1 MKYDKLKQLVGN
13 SVAISPHPTMGM
25 KVVEPV
31 PVKAVSAKSVPVK
44 AVSAKSV
51 PVKAVPGKSVPVNT
65 VPTKPVPINTV
76 PTKPVPINTVP
87 TKPVPTNSVPINTVP
102 TKPVPTNSVPVTT
115 KPVPVNTVPTKPVP
129 TNSVPTNYVPTFK
142 STDYQSFTNDIKT
155 LITSIEVDNSIDEV
169 VFKSLSKVDK
179 LVYLAT
185 RGWRLS
191 IEMRGNKAYDYAVKY
206 INRKKFRIYLGKTE
220 I

>member
-31 PVKAVSAKSVPVK
+31 SAKSVPVK
-44 AVSAKSV
+44 AVSAK
-51 PVKAVPGKSVPVNT
+51 
-65 VPTKPVPINTV
+65 
-76 PTKPVPINTVP
+76 
-87 TKPVPTNSVPINTVP
+87 SVPINTVP

-115 KPVPVNTVPTKPVP
+115 KPVPTKPVPVNTVPVNTVPTKPVP
-129 TNSVPTNYVPTFK
+129 TNSVPVNTVPTKPVPTNSVPTNYVPTNYVPTFK

>member
-31 PVKAVSAKSVPVK
+31 SAKSVPVK
-44 AVSAKSV
+44 AVSAK
-51 PVKAVPGKSVPVNT
+51 
-65 VPTKPVPINTV
+65 
-76 PTKPVPINTVP
+76 
-87 TKPVPTNSVPINTVP
+87 SVPINTVP
-102 TKPVPTNSVPVTT
+102 TKPVPTNSVP
-115 KPVPVNTVPTKPVP
+115 
-129 TNSVPTNYVPTFK
+129 TNYVPTNYVPTFK